1 MAFKVK
7 GLRWWITGLL
17 MLVTVVNYLDRS
29 CLSIAAPTLKKSL
42 DIDEQS
48 FAYIIM
54 AFQLSYLVF
63 QPISGRIIDWLN
75 LRKGFSLAIIWYS
88 IAQVLTALA
97 TGWRSFAFFRVL
109 LGIGEAGNFPGAI
122 KTISIWFKSKER
134 TLATGIFNTGSSF
147 GAMIA
152 PPLVAF
158 LILKFNWQAAFIVTG
173 CISLVWGGLWLL
185 FYHPPEKHPLI
196 TKEEL
201 AMIQSKDDGID
212 VQDVS
217 SEKGVWKVVL
227 PQRNFWGIAGARFL
241 SEPAW
246 QFFTYWIPLYMVAER
261 GWNLKQIGLFLW
273 MPFLA
278 GDLGCIFGGILSPL
292 FIRMNLPL
300 LTARKAAATVSA
312 LIMIF
317 AIFIG
322 TAPTPAWA
330 IFFFCVGAFAH
341 QSMSSTLLTL
351 PADLFP
357 KRTVATAN
365 GLTGAVG
372 HCGGM
377 LFTFIVGYIALR
389 IGYKPLFVGIAF
401 FDVIGVLFL
410 WFLLKEPKER
420 AVTAMNSAA

>member
-1 MAFKVK
+1 
-7 GLRWWITGLL
+7 
-17 MLVTVVNYLDRS
+17 
-29 CLSIAAPTLKKSL
+29 
-42 DIDEQS
+42 
-48 FAYIIM
+48 
-54 AFQLSYLVF
+54 
-63 QPISGRIIDWLN
+63 
-75 LRKGFSLAIIWYS
+75 
-88 IAQVLTALA
+88 
-97 TGWRSFAFFRVL
+97 
-109 LGIGEAGNFPGAI
+109 
-122 KTISIWFKSKER
+122 
-134 TLATGIFNTGSSF
+134 
-147 GAMIA
+147 
-152 PPLVAF
+152 
-158 LILKFNWQAAFIVTG
+158 
-173 CISLVWGGLWLL
+173 VWGGLWLL

-292 FIRMNLPL
+292 FIKMNLPL